1 MSQAKTETLSQ
12 FMLRYRE
19 LWPCSG
25 AAQLSHLDRALKLL
39 LSIKQKTFKSYRGK
53 ACRRTIR

>member
-25 AAQLSHLDRALKLL
+25 AAQLSHLDRALKT
-39 LSIKQKTFKSYRGK
+39 STFN
-53 ACRRTIR
+53 